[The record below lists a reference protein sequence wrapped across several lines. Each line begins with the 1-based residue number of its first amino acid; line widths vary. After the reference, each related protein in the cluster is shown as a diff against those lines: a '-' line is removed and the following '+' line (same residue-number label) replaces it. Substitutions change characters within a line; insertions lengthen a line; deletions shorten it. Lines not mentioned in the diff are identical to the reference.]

1 MLTGIQLR
9 LLRQTKSLMQKEL
22 ADKMNIAQ
30 QRLSALEKTKK
41 KITDH
46 CTSKVLTALK
56 FTKDEAI
63 RLLNNLPPSAGE

>member
-30 QRLSALEKTKK
+30 QRCLHWKK
-41 KITDH
+41 QKR
-46 CTSKVLTALK
+46 K
-56 FTKDEAI
+56 
-63 RLLNNLPPSAGE
+63 